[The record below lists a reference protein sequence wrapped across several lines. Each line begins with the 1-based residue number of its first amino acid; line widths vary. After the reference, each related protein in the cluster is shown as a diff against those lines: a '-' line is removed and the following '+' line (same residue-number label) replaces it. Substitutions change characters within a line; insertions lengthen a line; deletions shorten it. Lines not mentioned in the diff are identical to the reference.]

1 MATVR
6 LASHP
11 TSTALER
18 LVDDYLTHCAARG
31 LAPRTLTNSYGYAL
45 KAVFLP
51 WCESEGIAE
60 LAQLDL
66 RAVDRFTASLL
77 QRRRAD
83 GRLISKYSV
92 HTYVQPVRQMLN
104 WAAAVG
110 EEVKAKPQ
118 LPTRS
123 KPLRDVLTREEL
135 DLLERAAV
143 TERDKLII
151 RVFGDCGLRLEEL
164 TRLTASDIVRS
175 GHQAFLR
182 VLGKRSR
189 VRDVPVTPLLLRRLE
204 RHIAARPKERSSDHI
219 FLSLRR
225 SRSGTCD
232 PLTPNGVYQVIADA
246 VTRAGLTKRVHP
258 HLLRHSW
265 MTEMLRQGMSPIQL
279 SLIAGSSVQVISDH
293 YTHLT
298 KDDAYEAMIRALSA
312 GRVDR
317 GRRQDGR

>member
-1 MATVR
+1 MRNRVNRGPACGDCTTR
-6 LASHP
+6 LSPHIDGAGAPGRRLPHP
-11 TSTALER
+11 LRSERTCTA
-18 LVDDYLTHCAARG
+18 
-31 LAPRTLTNSYGYAL
+31 APSPTRYGYAS

-66 RAVDRFTASLL
+66 RVVDRFTASLL

-204 RHIAARPKERSSDHI
+204 RHIVARPKERSSDHI

-225 SRSGTCD
+225 SRSGACD

-265 MTEMLRQGMSPIQL
+265 ITEMLRQGMSPIQL
-279 SLIAGSSVQVISDH
+279 VRSF
-293 YTHLT
+293 
-298 KDDAYEAMIRALSA
+298 RAARS
-312 GRVDR
+312 R
-317 GRRQDGR
+317 

>member
-1 MATVR
+1 MAAVR

-11 TSTALER
+11 RTTALER

-31 LAPRTLTNSYGYAL
+31 LAPRTLTNSYGYTL
-45 KAVFLP
+45 KTVFLP
-51 WCESEGIAE
+51 WCDAE
-60 LAQLDL
+60 RISDLDQLDL
-66 RAVDRFTASLL
+66 RGVDRFTASLL

-83 GRLISKYSV
+83 GRPISKYSV

-110 EEVKAKPQ
+110 EQVKAKPQ

-123 KPLRDVLTREEL
+123 KPLRDVLTREEI
-135 DLLERAAV
+135 DLLERSAV

-164 TRLTASDIVRS
+164 TNLAATDIVRS

-189 VRDVPVTPLLLRRLE
+189 VRDVPIPPLLLRRLE
-204 RHIAARPKERSSDHI
+204 RHIAARPHDRSSDRV

-225 SRSGTCD
+225 NGAGGYD
-232 PLTPNGVYQVIADA
+232 PLTPNGVYQAIADA
-246 VTRAGLTKRVHP
+246 VARSGVSKRVHP

-279 SLIAGSSVQVISDH
+279 SLVAGSSVQVISDH

-298 KDDAYEAMIRALSA
+298 KGDAYESMIRALSA
-312 GRVDR
+312 GQVDR
-317 GRRQDGR
+317 GRRHDPR

>member
-1 MATVR
+1 MAAVR
-6 LASHP
+6 LASHS

-18 LVDDYLTHCAARG
+18 LADDYLTHCAARG
-31 LAPRTLTNSYGYAL
+31 LSPRTLKTSYGYAL
-45 KAVFLP
+45 KTVFLP
-51 WCESEGIAE
+51 WCDAEGISE
-60 LAQLDL
+60 LQQLDL

-77 QRRRAD
+77 QRRRTD

-118 LPTRS
+118 FPTRS
-123 KPLRDVLTREEL
+123 KPLRDVLSREEI
-135 DLLERAAV
+135 DLLERSAV

-151 RVFGDCGLRLEEL
+151 RIFGDCGLRLEEL
-164 TRLTASDIVRS
+164 TTLAATDIVRS

-189 VRDVPVTPLLLRRLE
+189 VRDVPVTPVLLRRLE
-204 RHIAARPKERSSDHI
+204 RYIAARPHDRSSDRV

-225 SRSGTCD
+225 NGSGGYN
-232 PLTPNGVYQVIADA
+232 PLTPNGVFQAIADA
-246 VTRAGLTKRVHP
+246 AARSGLSKRVHP

-265 MTEMLRQGMSPIQL
+265 MTEMLRRGMSPIQL
-279 SLIAGSSVQVISDH
+279 SLVAGSSVQVISDH

-298 KDDAYEAMIRALSA
+298 KDDAYESMVRALSA
-312 GRVDR
+312 RTVTR
-317 GRRQDGR
+317 PSRY